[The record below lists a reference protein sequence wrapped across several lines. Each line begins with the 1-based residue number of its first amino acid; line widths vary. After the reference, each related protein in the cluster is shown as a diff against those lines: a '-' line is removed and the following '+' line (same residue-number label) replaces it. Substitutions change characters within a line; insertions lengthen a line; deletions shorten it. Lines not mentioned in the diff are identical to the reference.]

1 MKCKQIQELIL
12 TDYLDGQMNREQRGQ
27 LEAHLT
33 GCSHCKEFE
42 AMARRT
48 VIEPFKEAERFE
60 PPDAVWHQIKEQIEQ
75 REQGNTNPFV
85 DLIVR
90 IKSFFH
96 IPKPVFAAATIM
108 TALLIAVVLIKSA
121 PEKGE
126 MPNLKF
132 EEQIEY
138 MAYLVEGSDQF
149 SLDQDEAYGTSI
161 EEYFL

>member
-1 MKCKQIQELIL
+1 MQCKQIQELIL
-12 TDYLDGQMNREQRGQ
+12 TDYLDKRMNREQRKQ

-48 VIEPFKEAERFE
+48 VIEPLKNAERVE
-60 PPDAVWHQIKEQIEQ
+60 PPEALWHQIKEQIEQ
-75 REQGNTNPFV
+75 QEQGDTNPFV

-90 IKSFFH
+90 IKSFLH

-108 TALLIAVVLIKSA
+108 AALLIAVVMIKSA

-126 MPNLKF
+126 IPNLKLK
-132 EEQIEY
+132 EQIEY
-138 MAYLVEGSDQF
+138 MAYLAEGSDQL
-149 SLDQDEAYGTSI
+149 SLDQDEDYGTSI